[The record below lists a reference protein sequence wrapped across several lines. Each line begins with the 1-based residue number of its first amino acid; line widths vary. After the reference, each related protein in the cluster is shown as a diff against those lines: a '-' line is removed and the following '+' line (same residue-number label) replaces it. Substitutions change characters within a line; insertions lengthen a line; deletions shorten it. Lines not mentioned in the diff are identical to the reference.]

1 MKVILI
7 AGKAG
12 SGKTSLGNEIVHF
25 TKNLNLRALQTEFS
39 KYIKMYAKEIIG
51 YDGNPDNKPRKFLQD
66 MGSFIRKDD
75 KYFFIKRI
83 LEDLKVYESYFDIV
97 VISDVRLIQEIEEMK
112 KSKYDVTTIYIKN
125 LSSNYNLTEEEKNH
139 IIEIE
144 LDNYSNFDYK
154 LEVKNQEE
162 INEWAK
168 KILEGER

>member
-12 SGKTSLGNEIVHF
+12 SGKTSLGNEII
-25 TKNLNLRALQTEFS
+25 NLAESLNLRALQTEFS
-39 KYIKMYAKEIIG
+39 KYIKMYAKEIIC
-51 YDGNPDNKPRKFLQD
+51 YDGNPNNKPRKFLQD

-75 KYFFIKRI
+75 ELFFIRRI
-83 LEDLKVYESYFDIV
+83 LEDLKVYENYFDVV

-112 KSKYDVTTIYIKN
+112 KSKYNVTTIYIKN

-139 IIEIE
+139 ITEIE
-144 LDNYSNFDYK
+144 LDNYQQFDYEI
-154 LEVKNQEE
+154 EVNNQEE

-168 KILEGER
+168 KILEGVK